1 MAQLAALS
9 HEFGMTAGFHN
20 HSGNYV
26 GASAT
31 WDVREILAGIDP
43 RDAGYYFD
51 VCHATAEGGV
61 YGGELAMR
69 VAGPRAERGAREGV
83 QWGEEQVA
91 LGALGEGVG
100 QWSTRSAPR

>member
-61 YGGELAMR
+61 YGGPLALR
-69 VAGPRAERGAREGV
+69 LGGPGLKMGGVKGFRGAENKRDMWPGGRGV
-83 QWGEEQVA
+83 V
-91 LGALGEGVG
+91 
-100 QWSTRSAPR
+100 